1 LVFHYFL
8 PVAEIRLVENNEI
21 PTELTT
27 TKNCEPSEIKLVE
40 NNEIPTELTTTKNCE
55 PSEIKLVE
63 NNEIPTELKTTKNC
77 VCWYFVIFYQFYF
90 RWLTVLSSF

>member
-1 LVFHYFL
+1 
-8 PVAEIRLVENNEI
+8 VANII
-21 PTELTT
+21 PTELKT
-27 TKNCEPSEIKLVE
+27 TKKYG
-40 NNEIPTELTTTKNCE
+40 

-77 VCWYFVIFYQFYF
+77 EPSEIKLVENLYQFYF